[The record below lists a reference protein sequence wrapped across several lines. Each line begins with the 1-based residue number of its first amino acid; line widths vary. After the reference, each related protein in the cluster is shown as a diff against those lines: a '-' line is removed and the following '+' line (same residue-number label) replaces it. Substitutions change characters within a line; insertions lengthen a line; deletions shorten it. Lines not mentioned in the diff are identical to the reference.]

1 MSNHFH
7 RLWRRVTHFFVNLD
21 AKLIRAIWISVLL
34 FALVVA
40 TFLAGKSSWGK
51 GIMNGLNG
59 WMAQYA
65 HSPLAVVIVTVVFC
79 VTALFGAPQ
88 FVLIA
93 ACVHVFGAWWGG
105 VYSWIATIVSAAMTF
120 YIGRFAGNG
129 VIAKLGGERVNKLSD
144 YIGKNAFTASFIV
157 RNIPSAPFIVVNMAF
172 GASRAPFSGFILGCA
187 LGVLPK
193 TALVAMFGNSY
204 EAMTHGNW
212 QLALL
217 MAAVALAWLGLMIV
231 ARKVYE
237 RGRGRES

>member
-51 GIMNGLNG
+51 GIMSGLNG